1 VIRDTKFCIGLDL
14 GQAAD
19 YTALCVAERML
30 EPTSDPYTASVP
42 ANDAWGNSRLEA
54 RRDVEQHYH
63 IRHLARA
70 PLRTSYHAIAERVVE
85 TVVSLRDEQESRAD
99 YVGADVNIVLAI
111 DATGVGVGVT
121 EIIARAL
128 KEDLPP
134 GDPRVTL
141 VPITLTGGERVNRS
155 GAFYRVP
162 KRDIVHTTIAAF
174 QSGRLRIASS
184 LREAKTLRE
193 ELLNFKMKINPETA
207 HDSYSHWRE
216 GQHDDLVLA
225 TAMAVWVWERAVHR
239 TKHVPMPETVAE
251 EEVYDY

>member
-1 VIRDTKFCIGLDL
+1 MRDTKFCVGLDL

-19 YTALCVAERML
+19 YTAMCVIERVL
-30 EPTSDPYTASVP
+30 EPTSGPYTAKVP
-42 ANDAWGNSRLEA
+42 VNDVWSNSRFEA
-54 RRDVEQHYH
+54 RQDVVQNYH

-70 PLRTSYHAIAERVVE
+70 PLRTSYHDIATRVVE
-85 TVVSLRDEQESRAD
+85 TIESLRDEQETRPD

-111 DATGVGVGVT
+111 DGTGVGVGVT
-121 EIIARAL
+121 EIIARRL

-141 VPITLTGGERVNRS
+141 VPITITGGERVNRS

-162 KRDIVHTTIAAF
+162 KRDLVHTAVAAF
-174 QSGRLRIASS
+174 QSGRLLIASS
-184 LREAKTLRE
+184 LREAPTLRE
-193 ELLNFKMKINPETA
+193 ELLSFKMVINPQTA

-225 TAMAVWVWERAVHR
+225 TALAVWTFDRAVHR
-239 TKHVPMPETVAE
+239 TKHRPMPETRIE
-251 EEVYDY
+251 EEEYDY